1 MQLYQSLSQ
10 DVRTV
15 MSPHQKFGLH
25 DQNIAN
31 IALHFAAEAT
41 TELNVSGLQKAVRIW
56 SWCVTL
62 SRPFLNSRL
71 TFA

>member
-1 MQLYQSLSQ
+1 
-10 DVRTV
+10 

-41 TELNVSGLQKAVRIW
+41 TELNVSGLQKAVRIR
-56 SWCVTL
+56 CVTL